1 MEFPGEEVL
10 LELFHRSKTEL
21 SCMENPHTFIRQL
34 RDYRLIPEEFYKK
47 VNRKRNKKTLKND
60 LYDILDWME
69 RKRSQDIKVFWR
81 CVFKEAI
88 VNEYPTLQQLRKSLN
103 DGSSYLDETDA
114 RKRKEPSENEN
125 VEERQEIQV
134 SSMKKKQKNNNVNRE
149 EEEPSQSC
157 RSSRTSS
164 KGQEETTARKRKPLE
179 KEGLE
184 RREEIQVSKKKKQN
198 NYTLYREEEQPSQ
211 SSASPMNSPFIWIE
225 EEETDVRITK
235 EPSKDENVE
244 SSEEITASK
253 KKKKHKIKDN
263 KSEEEVPSS
272 SKKTKL
278 RFSSPIKGK
287 GNDIWTWP
295 LYKYSLPVTCGNM
308 TGTLNRDRLRK
319 GKPSILVNKEWITPN
334 EFQRRGGKASY
345 KNWKMSIRCVDT
357 PLAKLLETGH
367 LQTASVRG
375 RGNKVQ
381 KSLFATDK
389 STDTDSEHEI
399 LSDEEAEVQEEGP
412 SSSNDSNSDRSVF
425 NVTCGELAGKLHR
438 KRFAT
443 GNCGL
448 SIRTNSCWM
457 TPADFV
463 KEALDGEDASW
474 KKELILEGRSLDV
487 VLNEK
492 VLQLHSLLCNCK
504 LCKPTDG
511 DLDEQKNDDECCV
524 CKSEGDL
531 VVCDSCPRSF
541 HPNCHLP
548 HIDNNILSDN
558 KTWKCTFCIFS
569 AFKEWRYS
577 DELESSTVLSKQIS
591 KHMLECHYLLLYL
604 FSLDDEQFFATN
616 PCGYLK
622 DYTSV
627 VKTPMWLCKIEEKL
641 QKNEY
646 CLISD
651 FVSDVE
657 LLFSNCVL
665 YNKNNPH
672 FFSMGAR
679 LKQLFDEEFKSAF

>member
-103 DGSSYLDETDA
+103 DGMSHFF
-114 RKRKEPSENEN
+114 N
-125 VEERQEIQV
+125 V
-134 SSMKKKQKNNNVNRE
+134 
-149 EEEPSQSC
+149 
-157 RSSRTSS
+157 

-357 PLAKLLETGH
+357 PLAKLLE
-367 LQTASVRG
+367 
-375 RGNKVQ
+375 VQ